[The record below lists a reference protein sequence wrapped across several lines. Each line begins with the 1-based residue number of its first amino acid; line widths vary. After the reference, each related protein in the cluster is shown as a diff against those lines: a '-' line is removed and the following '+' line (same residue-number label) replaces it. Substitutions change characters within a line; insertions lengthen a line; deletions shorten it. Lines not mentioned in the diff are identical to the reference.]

1 MYNLYLIMKSKSEI
15 KISSNRSLGLVF
27 FVVFLIVAL
36 WPLKYEEDIRLWS
49 LVLSIIFFILGVL
62 NSKLL
67 TPLNKLWFKFG
78 IFLGAIVSPIVIG
91 IVFFL
96 VVTPIGIFMRFLGK
110 DLLKTIKVKNI
121 STYWI
126 KRDKQDSRMKKQF

>member
-1 MYNLYLIMKSKSEI
+1 MTSNSKI
-15 KISSNRSLGLVF
+15 KISSNRSFGLVF
-27 FVVFLIVAL
+27 FVIFLIVAL

-49 LVLSIIFFILGVL
+49 LVLSIIFFILGIF

-78 IFLGAIVSPIVIG
+78 ILLGSIVSPLIMGLVY
-91 IVFFL
+91 FF
-96 VVTPIGIFMRFLGK
+96 VVTPIGVFMRFLGK
-110 DLLKTIKVKNI
+110 DLLKMSKVKST

-126 KRDKQDSRMKKQF
+126 KRDKQQSTMKKQF

>member
-1 MYNLYLIMKSKSEI
+1 MKAESKI
-15 KISSNRSLGLVF
+15 KISSNRSFGLVF

-36 WPLKYEEDIRLWS
+36 WPLKSGEDIRIWS
-49 LVLSIIFFILGVL
+49 LALSIIFFSLGIL

-78 IFLGAIVSPIVIG
+78 ILLGSIVSPIIMG
-91 IVFFL
+91 IVYFL
-96 VVTPIGIFMRFLGK
+96 VVAPVGIFMRLLGK
-110 DLLKTIKVKNI
+110 DLLKNNKIKNA

-126 KRDKQDSRMKKQF
+126 KRDKQQSTMKKQF